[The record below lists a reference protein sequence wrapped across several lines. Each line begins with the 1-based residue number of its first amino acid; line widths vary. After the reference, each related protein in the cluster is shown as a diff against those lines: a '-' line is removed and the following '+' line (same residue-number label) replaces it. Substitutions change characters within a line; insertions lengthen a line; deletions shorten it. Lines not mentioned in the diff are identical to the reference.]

1 LALEEDSVAI
11 EESLAQEKA
20 FDARIAR
27 TLFVGLVASIAIMVA
42 GLVLAAAHG
51 HNAVQHVLPLAD
63 VPSHL
68 AQGDPASVLD
78 LGILL
83 LFATPLAGVLV
94 AAAQFA
100 QERDRQFLAISLML
114 LCVLCV
120 GFIVGLRGL

>member
-1 LALEEDSVAI
+1 VAI
-11 EESLAQEKA
+11 EESLAESKA

-27 TLFVGLVASIAIMVA
+27 TLFVGLVVSIAIMVL
-42 GLVLAAAHG
+42 GLVLAALRG

-63 VPSHL
+63 VPLHL
-68 AQGDPASVLD
+68 AHGDPASVLD

-83 LFATPLAGVLV
+83 LFATPLAGVV
-94 AAAQFA
+94 IAAAQFA
-100 QERDRQFLAISLML
+100 RERDRQFLAISLVL

>member
-1 LALEEDSVAI
+1 MAI

-42 GLVLAAAHG
+42 GLVLAAVRG
-51 HNAVQHVLPLAD
+51 HNAVQRVLPLAD

-83 LFATPLAGVLV
+83 LFATPLAGVVV
-94 AAAQFA
+94 AAAQFSR
-100 QERDRQFLAISLML
+100 ERDRQFLAISLVL
-114 LCVLCV
+114 LCVLCL